1 MVLPPGSAPWSGAE
15 LSNCLASKSRLR
27 GQLAPLLEDSDR
39 WMSPSPHLISKCLQ
53 RPESYTER
61 RST

>member
-39 WMSPSPHLISKCLQ
+39 WMSPRPHLISKCLQ
-53 RPESYTER
+53 RPESSTER